1 MKKLKDIKKSKDI
14 KKTKNIVKSKDIKRY
29 IGLINVKRK
38 TFICC
43 LFISKLVDNLA
54 APLLALMI
62 KNILDAAQKGDNS
75 QFVKSIY
82 FAAPILMMAIV
93 SNRIHLV
100 ETLCMRDIMHDIRIK
115 MFKHLQNLP
124 ISYFDTHHSGQS
136 IHRLNNAVEDYKR
149 ALSSIMPRF
158 VYSIMAGITAIVT
171 IVIMD
176 WRIGVMMILVG
187 LLSVKVTTVLSKPQ
201 REIGKDIQKNT
212 AGLSAKLSDIL
223 AGFREIKMF
232 RKGKSIAE
240 RYISENSELYT
251 CIVKRAKK
259 SAIVECSNEFFG
271 FIINVVFVIIGVVM
285 SVYGYV
291 SIGTVV
297 GIIGLQGRLSWV
309 FTNFGRNWGAML
321 GSFATID
328 IIYEI
333 IDEQEEQKHYEMESK
348 QTSNMIEF
356 SDVNFCYGEDDCVLK
371 DLSFYVKQGESVAL
385 TGESGSGKST
395 AAKLLLGFYPA
406 TSGIIMVDG
415 KSIGDYSLAQLRS
428 KISYVPQ
435 NAFLFDG
442 TITEN
447 IRYGRPEATD
457 EEIIEAAKAANAHQF
472 IVNLK
477 DGYDTLVGERGSQ
490 LSGGQRQRI
499 AIARAIIK
507 NAPILLLDEATS
519 ALDYESEQLIQDAFN
534 RLMKNCTSLVIA
546 HRESTIEHA
555 DKILQMENGQC
566 KV

>member
-1 MKKLKDIKKSKDI
+1 MKKLKDIKISKDI
-14 KKTKNIVKSKDIKRY
+14 KKY
-29 IGLINVKRK
+29 IGLIQVKRK
-38 TFICC
+38 TYFSC
-43 LFISKLVDNLA
+43 LFIGRLVDNLA

-62 KNILDAAQKGDNS
+62 KNILDAAQKGDYS
-75 QFVKSIY
+75 QFVKSVY
-82 FAAPILMMAIV
+82 FAAPILILAIL

-100 ETLCMRDIMHDIRIK
+100 ETLSMRDIMHDIRLK

-124 ISYFDTHHSGQS
+124 MRYFDTHHSGQS

-149 ALSSIMPRF
+149 ALSNIVPRF
-158 VYSIMAGITAIVT
+158 LYSIMAGITAIVT

-176 WRIGVMMILVG
+176 WRIGTMMIIVG
-187 LLSVKVTTVLSKPQ
+187 LLSVKVTTVLSQPQ
-201 REIGKDIQKNT
+201 REIGKAIQKNT

-232 RKGKSIAE
+232 RKGKCIAE
-240 RYISENSELYT
+240 RYVTQNAELYA

-259 SAIVECSNEFFG
+259 SAIVACSNEVFG

-297 GIIGLQGRLSWV
+297 GIIGLQGRLSWI
-309 FTNFGRNWGAML
+309 FTNFGRNWGALL
-321 GSFATID
+321 GSFATVD

-333 IDEQEEQKHYEMESK
+333 IDEQEEQKRYEMASK
-348 QTSNMIEF
+348 QTTNMIEF
-356 SDVNFCYGEDDCVLK
+356 DNVNFCYSEDDCVLK
-371 DLSFYVKQGESVAL
+371 DLSFYVKKGESVAL

-395 AAKLLLGFYPA
+395 TAKLLLGFYA
-406 TSGIIMVDG
+406 ASSGVIMVDG
-415 KSIGDYSLAQLRS
+415 KSIGDYSLEQLRS

-472 IVNLK
+472 IISLK

-519 ALDYESEQLIQDAFN
+519 ALDYESEQLIQEAFN

-555 DKILQMENGQC
+555 DRIIQMENGRC
-566 KV
+566 KAS

>member
-1 MKKLKDIKKSKDI
+1 
-14 KKTKNIVKSKDIKRY
+14 
-29 IGLINVKRK
+29 
-38 TFICC
+38 
-43 LFISKLVDNLA
+43 
-54 APLLALMI
+54 
-62 KNILDAAQKGDNS
+62 
-75 QFVKSIY
+75 
-82 FAAPILMMAIV
+82 
-93 SNRIHLV
+93 
-100 ETLCMRDIMHDIRIK
+100 
-115 MFKHLQNLP
+115 
-124 ISYFDTHHSGQS
+124 
-136 IHRLNNAVEDYKR
+136 
-149 ALSSIMPRF
+149 
-158 VYSIMAGITAIVT
+158 
-171 IVIMD
+171 
-176 WRIGVMMILVG
+176 
-187 LLSVKVTTVLSKPQ
+187 
-201 REIGKDIQKNT
+201 
-212 AGLSAKLSDIL
+212 
-223 AGFREIKMF
+223 MF

-240 RYISENSELYT
+240 RYVTENAELYA
-251 CIVKRAKK
+251 CIVNRAKK
-259 SAIVECSNEFFG
+259 SAIVACSNEFFG

-309 FTNFGRNWGAML
+309 FTNFGRNWGALL
-321 GSFATID
+321 GSFATVD

-333 IDEQEEQKHYEMESK
+333 IDEQEEQKRYEMASK
-348 QTSNMIEF
+348 QTTNMIEF
-356 SDVNFCYGEDDCVLK
+356 DEVSFCYGEEDCVLK

-395 AAKLLLGFYPA
+395 TAKLLLGFYAA
-406 TSGIIMVDG
+406 TSGVIMVDG
-415 KSIGDYSLAQLRS
+415 KSIGDYSLEQLRS

-457 EEIIEAAKAANAHQF
+457 EDIIEAAKVANAHQF
-472 IVNLK
+472 IVSLK
-477 DGYDTLVGERGSQ
+477 DGYGTLVGERGSQ

-519 ALDYESEQLIQDAFN
+519 ALDYESEQLIQEAFN

-555 DKILQMENGQC
+555 DRILQMENGQC
-566 KV
+566 KAS

>member
-1 MKKLKDIKKSKDI
+1 MKKTKDIKKLKDIKRLKEI
-14 KKTKNIVKSKDIKRY
+14 KKF

-38 TFICC
+38 IYVSC
-43 LFISKLVDNLA
+43 LFIGRLVENLA
-54 APLLALMI
+54 APMLAFMI
-62 KNILDAAQKGDNS
+62 KNMLDAAQKGDNS
-75 QFVKSIY
+75 QFIKSVY
-82 FAAPILMMAIV
+82 FAAPIFVIAII
-93 SNRIHLV
+93 SNRIHLI
-100 ETLCMRDIMHDIRIK
+100 ETLCMRDIMHDIRLK
-115 MFKHLQNLP
+115 MFMHLQNLP
-124 ISYFDTHHSGQS
+124 IRYFDTHHSGQS

-149 ALSSIMPRF
+149 ALSNIIPRF
-158 VYSIMAGITAIVT
+158 VYSLMAGITAIVT
-171 IVIMD
+171 ILIMD
-176 WRIGVMMILVG
+176 WRLGTMMIIVG

-201 REIGKDIQKNT
+201 RAIGKDIQKNT

-232 RKGKSIAE
+232 RKGKSISE
-240 RYISENSELYT
+240 RYVTENAELYGD
-251 CIVKRAKK
+251 IIKRAKN
-259 SAIVECSNEFFG
+259 SAIVECSNEVFG

-297 GIIGLQGRLSWV
+297 GIIGLQGRLSWI
-309 FTNFGRNWGAML
+309 FTNFGRSWGAML
-321 GSFATID
+321 GSFATVD

-333 IDEQEEQKHYEMESK
+333 IDEQEEEKRYEMDSK
-348 QTSNMIEF
+348 QTTNMIEF
-356 SDVNFCYGEDDCVLK
+356 DGVTFCYGEDDCVLK
-371 DLSFYVKQGESVAL
+371 DLSFFVKRGDSVAL

-395 AAKLLLGFYPA
+395 VAKLLLGFYPA
-406 TSGIIMVDG
+406 TSGVIMVDG
-415 KSIGDYSLAQLRS
+415 KSIGDYSLEQLRS

-457 EEIIEAAKAANAHQF
+457 EDIIEAAKAANAHQF

-519 ALDYESEQLIQDAFN
+519 ALDYESEQLIQEAFN

-555 DKILQMENGQC
+555 DKILQMENGRC
-566 KV
+566 IVS